1 MRARQNQRPILF
13 QPDGIGGIPL
23 VGNIADLPHKT
34 ANLRFRMAKLG
45 RQEEGIDREIFVVS
59 DTQLLLRNIP

>member
-13 QPDGIGGIPL
+13 QPDGIGGIPF
-23 VGNIADLPHKT
+23 VSNITDLPHKT
-34 ANLRFRMAKLG
+34 ADFCFRMAKLG
-45 RQEEGIDREIFVVS
+45 WQEEGIDREIFVVS